1 MKWKIIKRVFISS
14 LLILLVGLPDL
25 LAGEIYKSF
34 FSGIAINGYD
44 PVNYFS
50 EGMAE
55 KGSPDIKFE
64 WKEATWLFTSN
75 KNRSLFK
82 SYPVKYAPQYGGH
95 CANGMSEGHKV
106 SSDQTLW
113 RIIDDKLFMFYSK
126 KGRDRWSSNTSQWIK
141 DANQNWLIFK
151 YD

>member
-1 MKWKIIKRVFISS
+1 MKGKYTGQVLITC
-14 LLILLVGLPDL
+14 LLIFLLGISDL
-25 LAGEIYKSF
+25 FAGEIYKSF

-44 PVNYFS
+44 PVNYFT
-50 EGMAE
+50 ENKAE
-55 KGSPDIKFE
+55 KGSPDIKFK
-64 WKEATWLFTSN
+64 WKEATWLFKTN

-82 SYPVKYAPQYGGH
+82 SYPNKYAPQYGGH

-113 RIIDDKLFMFYSK
+113 RIIDGKLFMFYSK
-126 KGRDRWSSNTSQWIK
+126 KGRDRWSSNTDQWIK